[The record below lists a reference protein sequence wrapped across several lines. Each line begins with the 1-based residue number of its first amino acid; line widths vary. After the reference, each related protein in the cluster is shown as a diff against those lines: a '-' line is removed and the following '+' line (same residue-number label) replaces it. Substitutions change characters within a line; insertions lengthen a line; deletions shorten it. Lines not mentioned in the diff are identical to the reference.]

1 MGQTVENIREIVDGF
16 DDVAEGTSYG
26 APSFKVGGKF
36 MACYATNKAAEPN
49 TLVVRVGFDQRD
61 DLIAEQPDIYYLKDH
76 YAPYPYVLVRM
87 DRIAADALAG
97 LLEAGWR
104 FTRAEF
110 GKTRK

>member
-1 MGQTVENIREIVDGF
+1 MGQTLEDIREIVGKF
-16 DDVAEGTSYG
+16 DDVTEGTSYG
-26 APSFKVGGKF
+26 APSFKIGGKLL
-36 MACYATNKAAEPN
+36 ACYATNKAAEPN

-61 DLIAEQPDIYYLKDH
+61 DLIVEQPGVYYLKDH

-104 FTRAEF
+104 FTRSEL
-110 GKTRK
+110 GRSRK